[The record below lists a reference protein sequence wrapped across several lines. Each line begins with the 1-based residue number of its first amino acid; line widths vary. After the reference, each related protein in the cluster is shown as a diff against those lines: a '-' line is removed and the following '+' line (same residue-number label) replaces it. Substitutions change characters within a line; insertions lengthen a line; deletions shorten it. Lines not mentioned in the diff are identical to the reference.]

1 MNDEKENYQTAISE
15 VINRFIQTDDF
26 WSTEIEIPK
35 EERKNWIRM
44 RRNPKHFTTAMFLE
58 GWSDNTKTPGDG
70 TIRLLRVM
78 EMPDDSLRIIGR
90 QNEDLFVLMF
100 K

>member
-1 MNDEKENYQTAISE
+1 MNDENENYQTAISE

-44 RRNPKHFTTAMFLE
+44 RRNPTHFTTA
-58 GWSDNTKTPGDG
+58 
-70 TIRLLRVM
+70 IY
-78 EMPDDSLRIIGR
+78 
-90 QNEDLFVLMF
+90 
-100 K
+100 